1 VRLPGVQ
8 QLPVADSQSTR
19 KSPDS
24 SASRRQPRVD
34 LSPLRLNG
42 MPYRVGMTVGRAT
55 MAVGDDNHFGRR
67 RASLTSTNPYLHT

>member
-1 VRLPGVQ
+1 
-8 QLPVADSQSTR
+8 
-19 KSPDS
+19 
-24 SASRRQPRVD
+24 
-34 LSPLRLNG
+34 LRLNG